1 MGILRWLQAD
11 RQQFGHQDEV
21 VYVWQRL
28 KLMQVFFSNTEDN
41 AISMPLTC
49 LLPKVGHIHF
59 QLVQRTLYMLNKFE
73 FYLKQ
78 HILC

>member
-28 KLMQVFFSNTEDN
+28 KLMQVF
-41 AISMPLTC
+41 
-49 LLPKVGHIHF
+49 
-59 QLVQRTLYMLNKFE
+59 
-73 FYLKQ
+73 
-78 HILC
+78 

>member
-28 KLMQVFFSNTEDN
+28 KLMQVFSKTEDN
-41 AISMPLTC
+41 AITMLLAC
-49 LLPKVGHIHF
+49 LLPKVGRIYC
-59 QLVQRTLYMLNKFE
+59 QLVQRTLYKLNKFE
-73 FYLKQ
+73 FT
-78 HILC
+78 